1 MGVFNAMSSINR
13 INNLLK
19 DLENQVTIT
28 QAMVESGASLSSLEN
43 CLNVH
48 KRIHQELIDA
58 FSGSSAA
65 RIAMFKIFGDKMR
78 MEGILFYSK
87 NVAMNLAAIIRNL
100 K

>member
-1 MGVFNAMSSINR
+1 MGFFNAMSSINR

-28 QAMVESGASLSSLEN
+28 QGQVESGAPKFNLEN
-43 CLNVH
+43 SLNVH

-58 FSGSSAA
+58 FAGSRTA
-65 RIAMFKIFGDKMR
+65 RISMYKIFGDNMR
-78 MEGILFYSK
+78 MDDILMYSK
-87 NVAMNLAAIIRNL
+87 NVAMNLAAIIAS